1 MEKDIKKKSRPQTPE
16 TREKISN
23 SQRMRFAKLNRA
35 LKENEIRKLELKN
48 PCDNVPLD
56 DYEMM
61 LELRFQVADEFNLF
75 LDAMFQF
82 FKHQLQMEK
91 KKSNKHN
98 IDEMLSTLDIK
109 GIISNT
115 INDYI
120 NKDMNKTKTHNEN
133 NWYKWITIKV
143 RYGG

>member
-1 MEKDIKKKSRPQTPE
+1 
-16 TREKISN
+16 
-23 SQRMRFAKLNRA
+23 MRFAKLNRA

-75 LDAMFQF
+75 LDAIFQF

-120 NKDMNKTKTHNEN
+120 NKDKNKTKTHNEN
-133 NWYKWITIKV
+133 N
-143 RYGG
+143 

>member
-35 LKENEIRKLELKN
+35 LKESEIRKLELKN

-75 LDAMFQF
+75 LDAIFQF

-120 NKDMNKTKTHNEN
+120 NKDKNKTKTHNEN
-133 NWYKWITIKV
+133 N
-143 RYGG
+143 

>member
-35 LKENEIRKLELKN
+35 LKESEIRKLELKN

-82 FKHQLQMEK
+82 FKHQLHMEK

-120 NKDMNKTKTHNEN
+120 NKDKNKTKTHNEN
-133 NWYKWITIKV
+133 N
-143 RYGG
+143 

>member
-35 LKENEIRKLELKN
+35 LKEYEIRKLELKN

-120 NKDMNKTKTHNEN
+120 NKDKNKTKTHNEN
-133 NWYKWITIKV
+133 N
-143 RYGG
+143 

>member
-56 DYEMM
+56 DFEMM

-120 NKDMNKTKTHNEN
+120 NKDKNKTKTHNEN
-133 NWYKWITIKV
+133 N
-143 RYGG
+143 

>member
-1 MEKDIKKKSRPQTPE
+1 MERDIKKKSRPQTPE

-23 SQRMRFAKLNRA
+23 SQRMRYAKLNRA

-75 LDAMFQF
+75 LDAIFQF

-120 NKDMNKTKTHNEN
+120 NKDKNKTKTHNEN
-133 NWYKWITIKV
+133 N
-143 RYGG
+143 

>member
-23 SQRMRFAKLNRA
+23 SQRMRYAKLNRA

-75 LDAMFQF
+75 LDAIFQF

-120 NKDMNKTKTHNEN
+120 NKDKNKTKTHNEN
-133 NWYKWITIKV
+133 N
-143 RYGG
+143 

>member
-23 SQRMRFAKLNRA
+23 TQLMRFAKLNRA

-75 LDAMFQF
+75 LDAIFQF

-120 NKDMNKTKTHNEN
+120 NKDKNKTKTHNEN
-133 NWYKWITIKV
+133 N
-143 RYGG
+143 

>member
-1 MEKDIKKKSRPQTPE
+1 MGKDIKKKSRPQTPE

-120 NKDMNKTKTHNEN
+120 NKDKNKTKTHNEN
-133 NWYKWITIKV
+133 N
-143 RYGG
+143 